1 MTKPN
6 VQIGDLVRE
15 MTDDEYAQYQEDQ
28 AVAEAAQQALNAQ
41 KIAKENALAKLGLTN
56 EELSALLS

>member
-1 MTKPN
+1 MTKPK

-15 MTDDEYAQYQEDQ
+15 MTDDEYAQYQKDQ